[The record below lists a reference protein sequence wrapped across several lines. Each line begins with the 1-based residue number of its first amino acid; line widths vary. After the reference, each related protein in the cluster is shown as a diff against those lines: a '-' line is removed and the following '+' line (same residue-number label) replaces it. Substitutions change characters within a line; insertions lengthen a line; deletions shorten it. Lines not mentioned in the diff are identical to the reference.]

1 MAALAATSISNPGQA
16 LSAGDRDAL
25 FMKVF
30 TGEVLTA
37 FARTSVM
44 MSRHQVRTISHGK
57 SASFA
62 VMGRTRAK

>member
-1 MAALAATSISNPGQA
+1 MAALAANISNPGQA
-16 LSAGDRDAL
+16 LSEIDREAL

-44 MSRHQVRTISHGK
+44 MSRHQVRTISHG
-57 SASFA
+57 
-62 VMGRTRAK
+62 